1 MAEVAIEQTAV
12 TRKKAQRGGRLRP
25 PAPFKHENPNIDKGK
40 VFVTLGQTDLIRGVV
55 QCVKSG
61 EGDNNLHSHT
71 GMDSFWMVLKGEVTF
86 YGPEKDQV
94 MGVYGPHEGLIM
106 PRNNAYWFAST
117 GEQDLELLQ
126 VTGLANDVKNER
138 VNLEPERAGV
148 GPGKTIH
155 VDGRVK

>member
-1 MAEVAIEQTAV
+1 MAEVATDDSKS
-12 TRKKAQRGGRLRP
+12 TRKKAQRGDRIRP
-25 PAPFKHENPNIDKGK
+25 PAPFKHQNPGIDEGK

-55 QCVKSG
+55 QCVKAG

-86 YGPEKDQV
+86 YGPENDEV

-117 GEQDLELLQ
+117 GEEDLELLQ
-126 VTGLANDVKNER
+126 VTGLAHDVKNER
-138 VNLEPERAGV
+138 INLEPEHEKV
-148 GPGKTIH
+148 GPGKTTH
-155 VDGRVK
+155 VDGRVR